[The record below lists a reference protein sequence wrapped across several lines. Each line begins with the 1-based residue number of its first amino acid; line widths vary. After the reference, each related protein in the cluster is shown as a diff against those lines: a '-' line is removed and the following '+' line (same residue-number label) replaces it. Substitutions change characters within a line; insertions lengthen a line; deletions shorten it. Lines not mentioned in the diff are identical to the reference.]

1 MSTFISDSFCSR
13 MISKR
18 QGNRRSKIY
27 GMVESGHLSRKC
39 SYKDLNFG
47 DKISYCDNDRLSP
60 GLYEGLVWNINR
72 DGIIVLCCKAN
83 FHKMI
88 YIPKTRYYL
97 IKKDCR

>member
-18 QGNRRSKIY
+18 QENRRSKIY
-27 GMVESGHLSRKC
+27 GMVESGHLSRKR
-39 SYKDLNFG
+39 SYKDLSFG

-60 GLYEGLVWNINR
+60 GLYKGIVWNINR
-72 DGIIVLCCKAN
+72 DGIIVLCDKIN

-97 IKKDCR
+97 IKKEH